1 MAKATETA
9 LVLPVSAT
17 TGSEA
22 VHFGGFPGQWYPG
35 RPIAV
40 SVLGFETED
49 EALEAAKDLPLVVK
63 RVKVGSAPAPER
75 ENHIAGVSYTNPAED
90 EAPEAE
96 EAATEDEVPEAEEA
110 VAEEASA

>member
-1 MAKATETA
+1 MAKDTETA

-40 SVLGFETED
+40 SALGFETED
-49 EALEAAKDLPLVVK
+49 EALKAAKDLPLVVK
-63 RVKVGSAPAPER
+63 RVKAGSAPAPER
-75 ENHIAGVSYTNPAED
+75 ENHIAGVSYTNPVED
-90 EAPEAE
+90 DAPAPV
-96 EAATEDEVPEAEEA
+96 AP